1 MRLFDP
7 QNIMQ
12 IFRTLT
18 LIVTVATVITA
29 MTPTK
34 SDDEVLQKVNKI
46 LNVLAGNVGYN
57 INADDPALAAASN
70 DCAKA
75 ESSENVKVG

>member
-1 MRLFDP
+1 M
-7 QNIMQ
+7 
-12 IFRTLT
+12 FRTLT

-34 SDDEVLQKVNKI
+34 SDDELMQKVNKI
-46 LNVLAGNVGYN
+46 LNMLAGNIGHN
-57 INADDPALAAASN
+57 INADDPSITAAIN